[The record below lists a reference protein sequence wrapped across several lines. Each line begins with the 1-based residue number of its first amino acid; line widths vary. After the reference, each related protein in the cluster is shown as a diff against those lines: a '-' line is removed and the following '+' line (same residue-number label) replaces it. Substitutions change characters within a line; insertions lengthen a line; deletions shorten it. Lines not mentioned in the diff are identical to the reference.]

1 MSTYSH
7 RDQDGFLDGVHKKS
21 VSDGIRQCN
30 KERKLQEDSET
41 FIASQNI
48 TAPLDRK
55 NGQGLIQEMS
65 SSMSLLKE
73 KIPEVSNHVTKIS
86 ETVQSWK
93 SDILI
98 PSLYGTSMIEI
109 SQHLAQLCNEA
120 LIAEECTLEA
130 NQEEIFCW

>member
-1 MSTYSH
+1 M
-7 RDQDGFLDGVHKKS
+7 DDFLDRAHRKS

-41 FIASQNI
+41 FIASRNI
-48 TAPLDRK
+48 TTPLDGK

-109 SQHLAQLCNEA
+109 SKHLAQLCNEA
-120 LIAEECTLEA
+120 LIAEVC
-130 NQEEIFCW
+130 